1 MNIMGLMNNAAP
13 NSFSNKIA
21 KRNEEK
27 DIEKISDRIIDDA
40 LRTLS
45 CKADFISKGLSY
57 CEESSKIT
65 DDEKQELLKK
75 LETQAKEIPEKLK
88 KEIEIIFGGEETKEE
103 TKDNDEEKNKDNGA
117 AVVIKTVETAPITP
131 APAPSM
137 FGY

>member
-57 CEESSKIT
+57 CEEGSKIT

-75 LETQAKEIPEKLK
+75 LEAQAREIPEKLK
-88 KEIEIIFGGEETKEE
+88 KEIEIIFGGEE

-117 AVVIKTVETAPITP
+117 AVVIKTVEATPVAP

>member
-40 LRTLS
+40 LRILS

-88 KEIEIIFGGEETKEE
+88 KEIEIIFGGEETK
-103 TKDNDEEKNKDNGA
+103 DNDEEKNKDNGA

>member
-57 CEESSKIT
+57 CEEGSKIT

-75 LETQAKEIPEKLK
+75 LEAQAKEIPEKLK
-88 KEIEIIFGGEETKEE
+88 KEIEIIFGGEE

-117 AVVIKTVETAPITP
+117 AVVIKTVETTPITP
-131 APAPSM
+131 APALSM